1 MLTGVLYYKI
11 LDLLFLL
18 LFVKT
23 GNLNGSEHPQNSIG
37 EKSLLTI
44 LTTLCNIQYDYVDKA
59 ITITST
65 GSSNGLNTID
75 NLLHTI
81 PIMITILHRMLIQ
94 CNEEGNL
101 KTGQPQTRKSMA
113 TKQQFI

>member
-11 LDLLFLL
+11 LDLLFLP

-44 LTTLCNIQYDYVDKA
+44 LTTFCNIRYDYVDTA
-59 ITITST
+59 INYHYI
-65 GSSNGLNTID
+65 
-75 NLLHTI
+75 
-81 PIMITILHRMLIQ
+81 
-94 CNEEGNL
+94 
-101 KTGQPQTRKSMA
+101 
-113 TKQQFI
+113 